1 MLAIR
6 RLFLRYHRQWLD
18 NIEGND
24 KIHHLLTQGTYEM
37 RMDMKDFSNEE
48 HHVKYSSFYVGN
60 EFTNYTVTLSGF
72 SGDVGE
78 IYKCP

>member
-1 MLAIR
+1 
-6 RLFLRYHRQWLD
+6 
-18 NIEGND
+18 
-24 KIHHLLTQGTYEM
+24 M

-48 HHVKYSSFYVGN
+48 HHVKYSSSFYVGN

-72 SGDVGE
+72 SVDVGE

>member
-1 MLAIR
+1 
-6 RLFLRYHRQWLD
+6 
-18 NIEGND
+18 
-24 KIHHLLTQGTYEM
+24 M

-48 HHVKYSSFYVGN
+48 HYVKYSSFYVRN